1 MKYLNKRIFVL
12 NFMLKTMKN
21 FKAGTYI
28 SQKTYKSFQPEFI
41 NKPWIIENMELLSL
55 LSQADRQLGRLDMY
69 SEYIPNIDLF
79 ISMHVLKEATQS
91 SKIEGTNTNIEDA
104 LLDRED
110 VAIEKR
116 DDWEEVQNYISAL
129 NEAIDLLKDLPFSSR
144 LIRESHKT
152 LLKGV
157 RGKHKQPGTFRTS
170 QNWIGGATLNDAI
183 FVPPVFNT
191 VPELMSDMEKFAHNE
206 EFYFPDLL
214 KIALI
219 HYQFETI
226 HPFLDGNGRVGRL
239 LITLYLVEKGILKRP
254 ILYLSEFFERNRTL
268 YYDNLTRVREKS
280 DINQWFKFFLVGII
294 ETTKKGIETFD
305 KILKLK
311 SEIETNVQ
319 RLGSRSVPA
328 MKIMEYLYKK
338 PIIIAS
344 KVIEI
349 TELSAP
355 TAYKLITEMEE
366 LGILKEVTGGKRKK
380 IYAFDTYLKLF

>member
-1 MKYLNKRIFVL
+1 
-12 NFMLKTMKN
+12 MKN
-21 FKAGTYI
+21 FIAGTYM
-28 SQKTYKSFQPEFI
+28 SQKTYKSFQPECI
-41 NKPWIIENMELLSL
+41 NKSWVIENMELFSM

-69 SEYIPNIDLF
+69 SEYISNIDLF

-91 SKIEGTNTNIEDA
+91 SKIEGTKTNIEDA

-116 DDWEEVQNYISAL
+116 NDWDEVKNYITAL
-129 NEAIDLLKDLPFSSR
+129 NEAIDSLKNLPFSSR
-144 LIRESHKT
+144 LIRDAHKT

-157 RGKHKQPGTFRTS
+157 RGRHKQPGLFRTS
-170 QNWIGGATLNDAI
+170 QNWIGGATLADAI
-183 FVPPVFNT
+183 FIPPVFST
-191 VPELMSDMEKFAHNE
+191 IPELMSDIEKFAHNDE
-206 EFYFPDLL
+206 IYFPDLL

-254 ILYLSEFFERNRTL
+254 ILYLSDFFERNRTL
-268 YYDNLTRVREKS
+268 YYDNLTRVREKN

-294 ETTKKGIETFD
+294 ETTKNGIETFD

-311 SEIETNVQ
+311 NEIETTIQ
-319 RLGSRSVPA
+319 RLGSRSIA
-328 MKIMEYLYKK
+328 ALKIMEYLYEK
-338 PIIIAS
+338 PMIVTS

-349 TELSAP
+349 TKLSAP
-355 TAYKLITEMEE
+355 TAYKLIAEMEE
-366 LGILKEVTGGKRKK
+366 LGIVKEITGGKRKK
-380 IYAFDTYLKLF
+380 ICFR